1 MSRFKR
7 ITLWSLGVL
16 IVFVALAAAARVT
29 FRPQMPSS
37 WRSLHAGMSRSEI
50 LAVATGEHRDMHDL
64 KGFDTF
70 TVEMTMLGAPS
81 YWQLLVTY
89 DQSGRVMHAD
99 SRFVH
104 RSCGLLSRGRPQS
117 VL

>member
-1 MSRFKR
+1 MR
-7 ITLWSLGVL
+7 
-16 IVFVALAAAARVT
+16 
-29 FRPQMPSS
+29 
-37 WRSLHAGMSRSEI
+37 E
-50 LAVATGEHRDMHDL
+50 L

-70 TVEMTMLGAPS
+70 TAETTMFGAPS

-104 RSCGLLSRGRPQS
+104 RSCGLLSRAHPQS